1 MDWPVE
7 HAPVSAIVIHH
18 TGTTND
24 DPDPLAMV
32 RRVQR
37 FHTHDR
43 GWGDIGY
50 SFIVLE
56 DGRIVEGRA
65 GSADAIAPDGAIGG
79 HTYGHNP
86 GSIGV
91 AVAGRFH
98 DRAPTAAAWDALVDL
113 VATIGRTCDLDLRGG
128 PVTWSTGAVLAGVI
142 SGHRDARDTSCPG
155 DALAAL
161 LPDLRSAAASAIG
174 GAAAQNAG

>member
-1 MDWPVE
+1 MSPVR
-7 HAPVSAIVIHH
+7 AIVIHH

-24 DPDPLAMV
+24 DHDPLAMV

-50 SFIVLE
+50 SFVVIE
-56 DGRIVEGRA
+56 DGRIVEGRL
-65 GSADAIAPDGAIGG
+65 GSAEADAPDGVVAG
-79 HTYGHNP
+79 HSYGHNP
-86 GSIGV
+86 GTIGV

-98 DRAPTAAAWDALVDL
+98 DRPPTDAAATALVDL
-113 VATIGRTCDLDLRGG
+113 LATICRTCSLDPLGG
-128 PVTWSTGAVLAGVI
+128 EVALANGARLPAVI
-142 SGHRDARDTSCPG
+142 GGHRDARDTSCPG

-161 LPDLRSAAASAIG
+161 LPDLRSAIAAVRG
-174 GAAAQNAG
+174 GAATQNAG